1 MSNEVILVFFW
12 VQMILIIGMKLQQII
27 TDLALE
33 VRGGVQK
40 IETTLDDLDGH
51 IVDTPKKEF
60 ILQPIKARDDLFWFH
75 RPRFLLYLVH
85 FILFQVRLHPN
96 CDYACGAVVSIQQ
109 TAAIAYYL

>member
-1 MSNEVILVFFW
+1 MSNEVIVVFFW
-12 VQMILIIGMKLQQII
+12 VQLILIIGMKLQQII

-51 IVDTPKKEF
+51 IVDKPKKEF
-60 ILQPIKARDDLFWFH
+60 VLKPIQARDDLFWFH

-85 FILFQVRLHPN
+85 FILFQV
-96 CDYACGAVVSIQQ
+96 
-109 TAAIAYYL
+109 